1 MGRPL
6 KTAKYNASESTW
18 VDSGYP
24 NDGTTDNGFSTNYP
38 GVVGAGVGYDY
49 SIEAHVAVEE
59 AQQGLINSTS
69 GIGVIWAD
77 SAVFNG
83 SETVTTGSSIYAA
96 GLDDAIGTVN
106 TVNTPA
112 SVTCDSAA
120 ASTDLI
126 LTKGATAATAL
137 VANGPV
143 TFDLD
148 FAGLTAGVVYYVKA
162 VPDSTHFSVSLTPG
176 GAVIQLTDDSDDVT
190 ATQGHTITLDANAT
204 ATVTNS
210 AWTASTPDTGY
221 ILRQKGKKKF
231 LVARRQS
238 INDEFIAIG
247 GVYYIYTASDTDWAA
262 LGAGP
267 DATVG
272 KIFTATASGAGLSTN
287 GVVYPVSVCTLT
299 NAAEASLTRNQ
310 VSIVVDKASG
320 SDTYASS
327 VTDHFVLDFT
337 AASGVN
343 DNAGAKY
350 IASYDGKTDTT
361 DAATGLTTVDLEY
374 WC

>member
-6 KTAKYNASESTW
+6 KTTKYNVSAGVW
-18 VDSGYP
+18 VDQGYP
-24 NDGTTDNGFSTNYP
+24 NDGTTDNGFNRDYP
-38 GVVGAGVGYDY
+38 GVFGGVEND
-49 SIEAHVAVEE
+49 EAVSPYVAIEE
-59 AQQGLINSTS
+59 AQNGTINSTE
-69 GIGVIWAD
+69 GITVIW
-77 SAVFNG
+77 SASNVFDG
-83 SETVTTGSSIYAA
+83 SETVSTGASIYAA

-106 TVNTPA
+106 TINTPA

-137 VANGPV
+137 VVDGPV

-162 VPDSTHFSVSLTPG
+162 TPDSTHFSVSLTPG

-190 ATQGHTITLDANAT
+190 ATQGHTITLDAAAT

-210 AWTASTPDTGY
+210 AWTASNPDNGF
-221 ILRQKGKKKF
+221 IIRQKGKKKF
-231 LVARRQS
+231 LAARRQT

-247 GVYYIYTASDTDWAA
+247 GVYYINDVNDTDWAA

-267 DATVG
+267 DAAAG
-272 KIFTATASGAGLSTN
+272 KIFTATASGTGLATN
-287 GVVYPVSVCTLT
+287 GTVFPVSVCTLT
-299 NAAEASLTRNQ
+299 EAAEADLTRNQ
-310 VSIVVDKASG
+310 MSVLVDKASG
-320 SDTYASS
+320 TDTWASS
-327 VTDHFVLDFT
+327 VTNHFVLDFT
-337 AASGVN
+337 
-343 DNAGAKY
+343 DNGTDENMGTKY
-350 IASYDGKTDTT
+350 IASLDGKTNTPD
-361 DAATGLTTVDLEY
+361 DATGLTTIDLEY